1 MKLSNTQEISILIA
15 DDMLEHIEGIARRLK
30 DYGFTI
36 LKAQDGITALEIAI
50 NQKPSLILL
59 DIDMP
64 GMTGLEVCKNLKT
77 NLETQH
83 IPIIFLTAAHNKQTE
98 GYKVGG
104 IDFIP
109 KPADEENLRIRV
121 TTHLQHYYR
130 LEQHL
135 LRRYAM
141 YDEKQRKKLALS
153 EESPA
158 PTEEILPELAE
169 MSAAE
174 LERVLKVR
182 DWIFANLDQD
192 SSLNKLAE
200 LAGMNRNKLSHYFK
214 ILFGGKSVFEWWR
227 EQRMRKAAELLRETR
242 SSIKVISMEV
252 GINDPNYF
260 TYSFKQRFGVSPTE
274 YRRKHNRK

>member
-36 LKAQDGITALEIAI
+36 LQAQDGVAALSIAI
-50 NQKPSLILL
+50 EQKPSLILL

-64 GMTGLEVCKNLKT
+64 GMTGLDVCKSLKN

-83 IPIIFLTAAHNKQTE
+83 IPVIFLTAAHNKQTE
-98 GYKVGG
+98 GYTVGG

-135 LRRYAM
+135 LRRYAV
-141 YDEKQRKKLALS
+141 YDEKQRKKLGLEETTPDTS
-153 EESPA
+153 E
-158 PTEEILPELAE
+158 LPELQE

-242 SSIKVISMEV
+242 SSIKVISLEV

-274 YRRKHNRK
+274 YRRRYKRG